1 MSSAGFSIPFGSGSI
16 PFGSGSFFAMG
27 GGVDFGRT
35 FGAAAIVMALGYKNK
50 TRFHYISYL
59 RLLIIFIFLNI
70 NQIKLTRTGTLGL
83 A

>member
-1 MSSAGFSIPFGSGSI
+1 MMSSAGFSIPFGSGSI

-59 RLLIIFIFLNI
+59 RLLIIFLYI

>member
-59 RLLIIFIFLNI
+59 RLLIIFLYI

>member
-1 MSSAGFSIPFGSGSI
+1 
-16 PFGSGSFFAMG
+16 MG

-35 FGAAAIVMALGYKNK
+35 FGAAAIVMALGYNNK
-50 TRFHYISYL
+50 KRFHYIFYL

-70 NQIKLTRTGTLGL
+70 NKKNYQIKLTRTGTLGL

>member
-1 MSSAGFSIPFGSGSI
+1 
-16 PFGSGSFFAMG
+16 MG

-50 TRFHYISYL
+50 TRFHYIFFL

-70 NQIKLTRTGTLGL
+70 NQKNLSN
-83 A
+83 

>member
-1 MSSAGFSIPFGSGSI
+1 
-16 PFGSGSFFAMG
+16 MG

-59 RLLIIFIFLNI
+59 RLLIIFLYI